1 MLINIWV
8 YYNNAFNVAL
18 MIYLMDVLKDKRFYR
33 TLGKNL
39 KEIPLEAKKDFDRI
53 RRTFFEKEINII
65 GGFVRDSIL
74 EVLYNYQFPI
84 NDLDILLESSDF
96 EEKIKIFPKENVS
109 RFGGLKFKYDN
120 FSMDIFSLNKI
131 FFLRDNPQLDKNLEN
146 VLIGCDLSTSAV
158 GYNLGTGEIY
168 DVGAIKDIHNKE
180 INVNNHAYL
189 EAGPTISR
197 LILHADKMGF
207 KIGKK
212 GIDYIRNN
220 YGSNVDGE
228 IIKFLEYKNVGHLF
242 SLVKG
247 KVDSIMK

>member
-1 MLINIWV
+1 M
-8 YYNNAFNVAL
+8 
-18 MIYLMDVLKDKRFYR
+18 
-33 TLGKNL
+33 

-53 RRTFFEKEINII
+53 RRTFSEKEINII

-74 EVLYNYQFPI
+74 EVLYNYQFPM

-96 EEKIKIFPKENVS
+96 EDKIKIFPKENVS

-120 FSMDIFSLNKI
+120 FSMDVFSLNNI

-146 VLIGCDLSTSAV
+146 VLVGCDLSTSAL

-168 DVGAIKDIHNKE
+168 DVRAMEDIHNKE
-180 INVNNHAYL
+180 INVNNHTYI

-212 GIDYIRNN
+212 GIDYIKDN
-220 YGSNVDGE
+220 YNSNVAGE
-228 IIKFLEYKNVGHLF
+228 IMTFLEYKNVEHLF
-242 SLVKG
+242 PFIKG